1 MKRNPSKS
9 KTPTQSCFR
18 VGSASK
24 TLYQHENNIG
34 WKPLVG
40 TMSLTWL
47 SWSVT
52 SDVISFWVTT
62 LMSEGLPCFDAR
74 FTDLRC
80 VFSTDVLLFI
90 CDNSSFS
97 SWSSCNS
104 CMLFLAWR
112 HHPAQWTV
120 SHPYHAKLIHLISQ
134 PLEVVD
140 RGLFNFSTTWSCV
153 SLTRSTTSSGWI
165 LL

>member
-1 MKRNPSKS
+1 
-9 KTPTQSCFR
+9 
-18 VGSASK
+18 
-24 TLYQHENNIG
+24 
-34 WKPLVG
+34 
-40 TMSLTWL
+40 MSLTWL

-90 CDNSSFS
+90 CDSSSFS

-120 SHPYHAKLIHLISQ
+120 SHPYHAQFIYLIFQ

-140 RGLFNFSTTWSCV
+140 RGPQVVENYAYLFN
-153 SLTRSTTSSGWI
+153 LRSNMVLMFKHQFNSRYQWFDRLIKQVKNDNSRDQRDGG
-165 LL
+165 